1 MLVVFPVIFVADTK
15 SIYGYKFVAPL
26 TLIWVGGNFTPPP
39 TPPPLPTCLFFLN
52 NSEMVKAV
60 TQVFHSI
67 QQLFIID
74 IRAKFGVPNLRQSL
88 DIRQNSDIGISA
100 FRISGQFLVKE
111 NCHNSRTGDDIDMKF
126 GPVTKL

>member
-39 TPPPLPTCLFFLN
+39 LPCLFFLN

-60 TQVFHSI
+60 TQV
-67 QQLFIID
+67 L
-74 IRAKFGVPNLRQSL
+74 
-88 DIRQNSDIGISA
+88 
-100 FRISGQFLVKE
+100 
-111 NCHNSRTGDDIDMKF
+111 
-126 GPVTKL
+126 